1 MVDSRGRMKGR
12 SWRTLKGSTVVI
24 VLRMSRE
31 EGADVLDK
39 HHAGRI
45 SKMQPV
51 TRYDA
56 KLSVRDNS

>member
-1 MVDSRGRMKGR
+1 MKGR